1 MFTQKGKH
9 KPFGNLLIERFS
21 LNISKKEKNV
31 KDLFTT
37 KRKTGSGKSKQVTG
51 KAADAGYTAKK
62 GTAQQAANRETL
74 ATVFGLSDG
83 GNSTAKNISS
93 TVQTGTP
100 RTSSSTVGRATTG
113 LAADSGYTKEKADQQ
128 RQSNQQTVQN

>member
-9 KPFGNLLIERFS
+9 KPFGSLLIERFS

-51 KAADAGYTAKK
+51 KAADAGYTANK